1 MNVDLQGTT
10 QFTFTLCAL
19 LRFTLVSILRFRWRF
34 LTRFLT
40 RFWYKRLPRGDCL
53 A

>member
-34 LTRFLT
+34 LTRF
-40 RFWYKRLPRGDCL
+40 WYKRLPRGDCL